1 MFSRQEKILLFTI
14 AAIQFNHIVDFMIM
28 MPLGPQLIRIFEI
41 NPQQFSFLVACYTL
55 FAGLSGFISSFFMD
69 KWDRKALLLFF
80 FLGFSLSTIACAL
93 SSGYLFLLISRSI
106 AGAFG
111 GVLNSI
117 TLSIVSDNFSYEK
130 RGTALG
136 WTSTSFSLASI
147 LGVPFS
153 IFLAN
158 HFNWHSPFLF
168 LGLLSLALIVLI
180 LKAIPSNKPSIAE
193 SKNFFEPLQIVSK
206 SKDLKYGLLFMMLLF
221 LGQFTVIPFLSP
233 SLVANAG
240 LKESQLPWIYLL
252 GGGLSIFSA
261 PQIGKL
267 ADRIGKHKVFIL
279 GALISL
285 IPIFLITN
293 LSITPVYLILSCTG
307 LFFVSMG
314 FRMIPAMALISGAP
328 APEHRGSYMGLVSSV
343 QSLSSAVASSLAGA
357 IIIKDPQS
365 NQLLHYSY
373 VGYLAI
379 FFTLLSVL
387 VVGKIHADT
396 KQFAHQPPVDP
407 H

>member
-1 MFSRQEKILLFTI
+1 MFSRQEKTLLFTI

-55 FAGLSGFISSFFMD
+55 FAGLSGFVSSFFMD
-69 KWDRKALLLFF
+69 KWDKKKLLLFF
-80 FLGFSLSTIACAL
+80 FLGFSLGTIACAL
-93 SSGYLFLLISRSI
+93 SPGYLFLLVARSI

-117 TLSIVSDNFSYEK
+117 TLSILSDNFSYEK

-147 LGVPFS
+147 IGVPFS

-168 LGLLSLALIVLI
+168 LGLLSLSLVILI
-180 LKAIPSNKPSIAE
+180 LKSIPSSKVSTTTNKD
-193 SKNFFEPLQIVSK
+193 FFEPLKIVSH
-206 SKDLKYGLLFMMLLF
+206 SKDLKYGLVFMMLIF

-240 LKESQLPWIYLL
+240 LPETQLPLIYLL
-252 GGGLSIFSA
+252 GGGLSIFTA

-267 ADRIGKHKVFIL
+267 TDKMGKHKVFLI
-279 GALISL
+279 GAFVSI
-285 IPIFLITN
+285 IPIFLITH
-293 LSITPVYLILSCTG
+293 LSVTPVYIILSCTG

-328 APEHRGSYMGLVSSV
+328 TPEHRGSYMGLISSV
-343 QSLSSAVASSLAGA
+343 QSLSSAVASSLAGY
-357 IIIKDPQS
+357 IIVKDPQT
-365 NQLLHYSY
+365 NQLLNYQY

-379 FFTLLSVL
+379 FFTLLAIL
-387 VVGKIHADT
+387 VVKKIHADA
-396 KQFAHQPPVDP
+396 KQFAGTKEGAS
-407 H
+407 

>member
-1 MFSRQEKILLFTI
+1 MFSRQEKTLLFTI

-28 MPLGPQLIRIFEI
+28 MPLGPQLIRIFQI
-41 NPQQFSFLVACYTL
+41 TPQEFSFLVASYTL
-55 FAGLSGFISSFFMD
+55 FAGLSGFVSSFFMD
-69 KWDRKALLLFF
+69 KWERKKLLLFF
-80 FLGFSLSTIACAL
+80 FLGFSLGTLACAL
-93 SSGYLFLLISRSI
+93 STSFTALLIARSI

-117 TLSIVSDNFSYEK
+117 TLSIISDNFSYEK

-168 LGLLSLALIVLI
+168 LGLLSLSLMILI
-180 LKAIPSNKPSIAE
+180 LKAIPSTPVISSERKD
-193 SKNFFEPLQIVSK
+193 FFEPLRIVLH
-206 SKDLKYGLLFMMLLF
+206 SKDLLYGLVFMLFLF

-240 LKESQLPWIYLL
+240 LPEAQLPLIYLL
-252 GGGLSIFSA
+252 GGGLSIIAA

-267 ADRIGKHKVFIL
+267 SDRIGKHKVFFI
-279 GALISL
+279 GALVST
-285 IPIFLITN
+285 IPIFFITH
-293 LSITPVYLILSCTG
+293 LSITPVYLILTCTG

-328 APEHRGSYMGLVSSV
+328 SPEHRGSYMGLVSSV
-343 QSLSSAVASSLAGA
+343 QSLSSALASSLAGA
-357 IIIKDPQS
+357 IIIKDPNS
-365 NQLLHYSY
+365 NRLLNYTY
-373 VGYLAI
+373 VGYIAI
-379 FFTLLSVL
+379 FFTFLAIL
-387 VVGKIHADT
+387 VVNKIHANT
-396 KQFAHQPPVDP
+396 RQFAHKP
-407 H
+407 